1 MIKGRREKWVV
12 VTVAA
17 LFGVA
22 FGILNLACEQR
33 EEQPE
38 VRTDAPASAKVRPD
52 TPPAPAAPKVTE
64 TRKTRGFDDF
74 HSHLQDLGNQLEGLR
89 ANAKGELGLA
99 LANLEVEQS
108 KRMAELDAIGGE
120 NENWDA
126 ARAELVRKII
136 DLRERIHEFKEKVN
150 A

>member
-33 EEQPE
+33 EDQPE

-64 TRKTRGFDDF
+64 TRKTRVSTTSN
-74 HSHLQDLGNQLEGLR
+74 SHLQDLGNQLEGLR

-108 KRMAELDAIGGE
+108 NGWPSSTQSVGKREL
-120 NENWDA
+120 DA